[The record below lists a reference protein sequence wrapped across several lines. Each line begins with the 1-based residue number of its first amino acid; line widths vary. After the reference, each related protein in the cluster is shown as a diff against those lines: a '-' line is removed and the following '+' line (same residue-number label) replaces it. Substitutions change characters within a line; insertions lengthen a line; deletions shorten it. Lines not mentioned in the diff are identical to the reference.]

1 MNAEEVYSFCA
12 SMPYSEATFPF
23 DQVNLVFKVGGKM
36 FALLPLDKPEIIIV
50 KCNPERA
57 VELRERYA
65 GINAAWHFNKKHWNQ
80 MELTGSVPAGLIK
93 ELIIHSYKSVVSK
106 LPRKTRAEMNL

>member
-1 MNAEEVYSFCA
+1 
-12 SMPYSEATFPF
+12 
-23 DQVNLVFKVGGKM
+23 M
-36 FALLPLDKPEIIIV
+36 FALIPLDKPEIIIV

-57 VELRERYA
+57 IELRERYA

-80 MELTGSVPAGLIK
+80 MELTRSVPTELIK
-93 ELIIHSYKSVVSK
+93 ELIIHSYESVVSK